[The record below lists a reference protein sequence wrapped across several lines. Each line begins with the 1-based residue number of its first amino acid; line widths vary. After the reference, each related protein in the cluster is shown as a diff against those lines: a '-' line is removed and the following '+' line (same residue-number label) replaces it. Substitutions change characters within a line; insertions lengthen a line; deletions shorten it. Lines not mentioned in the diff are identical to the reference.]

1 MSIDA
6 SRFSDAIRTIHTGT
20 LSEKDAETI
29 VALAQLAV
37 DADGREDP
45 DEIATFF
52 AIGKAV
58 YAHAEIADAPTP
70 TFAADE
76 DDDERL
82 QSLANQLTSPSAKE
96 LAYAVA
102 FVMAVSD
109 IDLAPEEGAMVEALR
124 EALGIDEDRA
134 ADLAATISAAI
145 TPPA

>member
-6 SRFSDAIRTIHTGT
+6 SRFSDAIRSIHTGT
-20 LSEKDAETI
+20 LSEADAETI

-37 DADGREDP
+37 DADGREDA

-58 YAHAEIADAPTP
+58 YAYAGINDTPTP

-82 QSLANQLTSPSAKE
+82 ASLAKQLTTPAAKE

-124 EALGIDEDRA
+124 EALGLDEDRA
-134 ADLAATISAAI
+134 ADLAATVSAAI

>member
-20 LSEKDAETI
+20 LSEADAETI

-58 YAHAEIADAPTP
+58 YAHAGINDAPTP

-82 QSLANQLTSPSAKE
+82 QSLANQLTSPAAKE

-102 FVMAVSD
+102 FVMAVAD

-134 ADLAATISAAI
+134 GDLAATVSAAI